1 MTRNAQYFRVAQ
13 PRCCQSGVDCRWPAS
28 RLSNPFILYTVY
40 TCQASTP
47 AKQLHPVSSGFV
59 VLQVGCI
66 AGSASTIC
74 LGFSDKNVDTS
85 GVFYVYGL
93 PALIGGK
100 PWLQSPGHGRL
111 RSDHLGHEW
120 TPLRV
125 REYHSLGTDPCVFCA
140 LQCHSFILKRSCLS
154 GRDSFLCSIILEV
167 FTTL

>member
-1 MTRNAQYFRVAQ
+1 MLSVWCWLSLAS
-13 PRCCQSGVDCRWPAS
+13 QSTIKPFYPLY
-28 RLSNPFILYTVY
+28 RLYLPSLY
-40 TCQASTP
+40 TCQAV
-47 AKQLHPVSSGFV
+47 ASSFIRV
-59 VLQVGCI
+59 CVQVWCI

-111 RSDHLGHEW
+111 RSDNLGHEW
-120 TPLRV
+120 TPL
-125 REYHSLGTDPCVFCA
+125 REYHSLGTDPGVFCA
-140 LQCHSFILKRSCLS
+140 LLQCHSFILKRSCLP
-154 GRDSFLCSIILEV
+154 GRDSFLCTIILEL

>member
-13 PRCCQSGVDCRWPAS
+13 PRCCQSGVGCRWPAS

-47 AKQLHPVSSGFV
+47 AKQLHPVSSG
-59 VLQVGCI
+59 LC
-66 AGSASTIC
+66 AGGVHCWFRIDHC

-111 RSDHLGHEW
+111 RSDNLGHEW
-120 TPLRV
+120 TPL
-125 REYHSLGTDPCVFCA
+125 REYHSLGTDPGVFCA
-140 LQCHSFILKRSCLS
+140 LLQCHSFILTRSCLP
-154 GRDSFLCSIILEV
+154 GRDSFLCTIILEL